1 MPAGVGEGRAEG
13 ARRQT
18 AVVLGWGNLGVGT
31 VGQRL
36 LLWPWEEETKPSV
49 CFSTF
54 LPDDLI

>member
-1 MPAGVGEGRAEG
+1 M
-13 ARRQT
+13 
-18 AVVLGWGNLGVGT
+18 VLGWGNLGVGRPRA